1 VLYKF
6 QIAGAAD
13 HVWAVLQM
21 PGPKYKVYQSYNM
34 GEHPSFSIVIAA
46 DQFLTGSKWLF
57 PVSSTCKFN
66 G

>member
-1 VLYKF
+1 MTNYFVFYKF

-34 GEHPSFSIVIAA
+34 GE
-46 DQFLTGSKWLF
+46 LTLTSE
-57 PVSSTCKFN
+57 
-66 G
+66 